1 MVEEVKVKEKETE
14 ETEVEAVD
22 KTVLLGLSHFRGSD
36 SHFDD
41 DDAEQESQAY
51 M

>member
-22 KTVLLGLSHFRGSD
+22 ETEIFART
-36 SHFDD
+36 
-41 DDAEQESQAY
+41 
-51 M
+51 

>member
-22 KTVLLGLSHFRGSD
+22 ETKIFART
-36 SHFDD
+36 
-41 DDAEQESQAY
+41 
-51 M
+51 